1 MKVKSSILI
10 IVLFFVTVQSFAQF
24 NQKGTVKEY
33 HRREQKTIYT
43 SPVEIVVKGAS
54 STTTNPNGSFD
65 LRFPMAHVG
74 DTLSEFSIKPSD
86 NKYTLFNATKIH
98 DWVLTPNKNMEVL
111 VSKKSIIDDIQKA
124 YTKNYV
130 GNLIKKYEK
139 QRKQLEERLK
149 KEKSNNIK
157 LKDEISQLKNQF
169 KIDSLEIVANSIA
182 FAYVDESEL
191 DSLEIKWR
199 DCIISGDNDEAVRI
213 GNEMNLKSVSDSRL
227 ENLNKSVSITRD
239 MLDKTFQTAK
249 IMEQHIINLEN
260 QEQIYNSVRFN
271 VSLFYIDKNE
281 SFYASL
287 CSLYGRLYELYSTE
301 IRCSE
306 AFLNDLKEKYARSLY
321 KYAYTCQREFGILGV
336 PSGYTDKGMQNIIK
350 SASLDNY
357 DALLYLSERDNIPY
371 TERKQYIK
379 KAREINDND
388 VTRRNDWLLVD
399 FMTIADN
406 DTIFCHRLDSKEE
419 IIKYGNNAVL
429 LCDIHPSSK
438 KKKLIIPSSFEHKG
452 NIYFVK
458 VLGQN
463 SCRMQGNDISLHLRL
478 FGTLSYIY
486 PEDIKHSECMNKAD
500 KTELEISNGILT
512 LDEYSIGDWFK
523 KISIPKS
530 VNEIYQSAIPSH
542 KGIEVKLNKEGNY
555 TLRDGILYSKDMH
568 RIAAFIKDD
577 IKEISIS
584 KDFKFPENFG
594 GFLSPIQFPDS
605 LRKFV
610 VNPENPYYKSVNG
623 ILIDKQKDSLLY
635 VPKCVSAIP
644 LTKSMSSLIVYQTN
658 GDINNKNAR
667 ENKYITYNKGNN
679 CNKYLAVTDADALDF
694 SLQFNYFASIYY
706 MSSKRDSI
714 TIIMPDGKI
723 LDVTSYINTLLPY
736 MSNERLT
743 FWGRT
748 YLLSEKLA
756 FQDLGLRLL
765 LYAKE
770 KYEFLSTDETDYPGN
785 LSWLSKNEDLKDYNY
800 TTNNK
805 SYAENRIAALALD
818 PNYNY
823 ESSIAFNLMHLGD
836 FQSALRYAE
845 DAIRKDSLTSVY
857 LSNKSYILF
866 EMGRYDDAIDA
877 ITSYIEKFDRADG
890 YYRRAFYNNMMG
902 KYELAIEDYN
912 TYIKTKPS
920 YAYAY
925 LGRADMYTA
934 MGDSILAKKDYEKVI
949 SLLNYGS
956 DRCDQFAY
964 CMLKDYTKAKT
975 IMQETIEK
983 YHETPGVYYD
993 AACLYSRM
1001 GDYET
1006 SLTYLK
1012 TALEKGYR
1020 GYGHLMLDDDL
1031 EKIRNSNNFSDLMK
1045 EYFHS

>member
-1 MKVKSSILI
+1 MKVKYSLLI
-10 IVLFFVTVQSFAQF
+10 IALFCVTVQSFAQF

-33 HRREQKTIYT
+33 HRREQKTTYT

-65 LRFPMAHVG
+65 LRFLMAHVG
-74 DTLSEFSIKPSD
+74 DTLSDFSIKPSD

-98 DWVLTPNKNMEVL
+98 DWVLTPNRNMEVL

-139 QRKQLEERLK
+139 QRKQLEEQLK
-149 KEKSNNIK
+149 KAKSNNIK
-157 LKDEISQLKNQF
+157 LKDELATLNNQF

-199 DCIISGDNDEAVRI
+199 DCILSGDNDEAVRI
-213 GNEMNLKSVSDSRL
+213 GDEMNLKAVSDSRL

-239 MLDKTFQTAK
+239 MLDKTMQTAK
-249 IMEQHIINLEN
+249 ILEQHIINLEN
-260 QEQIYNSVRFN
+260 QEQIYNSVLFN
-271 VSLFYIDKNE
+271 VSLFYIEKNE

-301 IRCSE
+301 IRCSDV
-306 AFLNDLKEKYARSLY
+306 FLNDLKEKYARSLY
-321 KYAYTCQREFGILGV
+321 KYAYTCQRVFGILGIL
-336 PSGYTDKGMQNIIK
+336 SDYTDKGMQNIIK

-371 TERKQYIK
+371 AERKQYIK
-379 KAREINDND
+379 KARAINDND

-438 KKKLIIPSSFEHKG
+438 KKKLTIPSSFEHKG
-452 NIYFVK
+452 NIHFVK

-486 PEDIKHSECMNKAD
+486 PEDTKHTECMNKTD
-500 KTELEISNGILT
+500 KTELEISNGIMT

-530 VNEIYQSAIPSH
+530 INEIYNSAIPSH
-542 KGIEVKLNKEGNY
+542 KGIEIKLNKEGHY
-555 TLRDGILYSKDMH
+555 TLKDGILYSKDMH
-568 RIAAFIKDD
+568 RIAAFIKND

-584 KDFKFPENFG
+584 KDFKFPYDFG
-594 GFLSPIQFPDS
+594 RFLSPIQFPDS

-610 VNPENPYYKSVNG
+610 VDPENPYYKSVNG

-667 ENKYITYNKGNN
+667 ENKYITYNKGDN
-679 CNKYLAVTDADALDF
+679 CNKYLAVTDEESLDF
-694 SLQFNYFASIYY
+694 SLQFDYFMSIYN

-714 TIIMPDGKI
+714 TITMPDGKI
-723 LDVTSYINTLLPY
+723 LDVPSYINTFLPY

-748 YLLSEKLA
+748 CLLSEELA
-756 FQDLGLRLL
+756 IQDLGLEFLS
-765 LYAKE
+765 YAKE
-770 KYEFLSTDETDYPGN
+770 KYGVLSTNETDYPS
-785 LSWLSKNEDLKDYNY
+785 SWNRYHINTDKDYNY
-800 TTNNK
+800 SSYNK

-823 ESSIAFNLMHLGD
+823 ESWIAVNLMHLGN
-836 FQSALRYAE
+836 FQNALRYAE
-845 DAIRKDSLTSVY
+845 NAIRKDSITSAY

-877 ITSYIEKFDRADG
+877 ITSYIKKFDRADG

-912 TYIKTKPS
+912 TYIKNVPNTH
-920 YAYAY
+920 AY

-934 MGDSILAKKDYEKVI
+934 IGDSVLAKKDYEKVI
-949 SLLNYGS
+949 SLWNYGS

-975 IMQETIEK
+975 IMQETIEE
-983 YHETPGVYYD
+983 YHETPSVYYD

-1020 GYGHLMLDDDL
+1020 KYGHLMLDDDL
-1031 EKIRNSNNFSDLMK
+1031 ETIRKSEEFIILMK
-1045 EYFHS
+1045 EYFK